1 MRPTSVSPQV
11 AAMASDLSRRLFDK
25 LDRDHDGRVTRQE
38 MHDAGILKKVGV
50 ARTDEEETR
59 TFDGIDANHDD
70 SLSES
75 ESFSY
80 FSSLMQASPE
90 ALVAITAELA
100 KDPEEERSP
109 EELANRLKQETAP
122 RDEPTDPSSPDGKRQ
137 AERALR
143 LTPAYNLALAE
154 DALRRA
160 AAGKAPL
167 GTDIRA

>member
-1 MRPTSVSPQV
+1 MRPSSVSPQV

-25 LDRDHDGRVTRQE
+25 LDKDHDGRVTRQE

-50 ARTDEEETR
+50 ARTDEEETKA
-59 TFDGIDANHDD
+59 FDGIDANHDD

-100 KDPEEERSP
+100 RDPEDERSP
-109 EELANRLKQETAP
+109 EELANRLKQEQAP
-122 RDEPTDPSSPDGKRQ
+122 KDEPTDPGSADGQRQ
-137 AERALR
+137 AERARR
-143 LTPAYNLALAE
+143 LSPAYNQALAE

-160 AAGKAPL
+160 SSGKTPQT
-167 GTDIRA
+167 TDIRA

>member
-25 LDRDHDGRVTRQE
+25 LDKDHDGRVTRQE

-70 SLSES
+70 ALSES

-90 ALVAITAELA
+90 ALVAITAELS
-100 KDPEEERSP
+100 KDPEDERSP
-109 EELANRLKQETAP
+109 EELANRLKQEQVP
-122 RDEPTDPSSPDGKRQ
+122 KEPVSDADTPDARRQ

-143 LTPAYNLALAE
+143 LTPAYNQALAE

-160 AAGKAPL
+160 AAEKTPQT
-167 GTDIRA
+167 TDILA